1 MAFVS
6 GYRDRAGID
15 SRANSAL
22 LRIGMVSSMWH
33 IPSAVRLVWIAEIMA
48 SEPILTD
55 NAPASY
61 TVRELAAEI
70 KARLR
75 AEASKQ

>member
-6 GYRDRAGID
+6 RYRDRAGID

-22 LRIGMVSSMWH
+22 LRIGIVSPMWH

-48 SEPILTD
+48 GEPILTD
-55 NAPASY
+55 DAPASH

-70 KARLR
+70 KAHLR
-75 AEASKQ
+75 TEAGKQ